1 MSAESDPFGF
11 DQPAPGFSPRPMTVV
26 ALPGQEVRIV
36 VADGSGA
43 IPGFFLDGASPK
55 GSGDSGAS
63 PKGSGDSGASPKG
76 SGDSGASPKGSGD
89 SGASPKGS
97 GDARIQDPFGFVGL
111 PQPGFSPRPITIIA
125 QAGQELRVVVPDLR
139 GGVPGIHADTASP
152 KGSGDGTG

>member
-1 MSAESDPFGF
+1 MSAESDPFRF
-11 DQPAPGFSPRPMTVV
+11 ETPAPGYSPRPMTVV

-36 VADGSGA
+36 VADSLGA
-43 IPGFFLDGASPK
+43 TPGFYLDS
-55 GSGDSGAS
+55 AS

-97 GDARIQDPFGFVGL
+97 GDAGIQNPFGFVA
-111 PQPGFSPRPITIIA
+111 PRQPGYSPRPITIIA
-125 QAGQELRVVVPDLR
+125 QAGQELRVVVPDLA
-139 GGVPGIHADTASP
+139 GGVPGVYADSASP